1 MRLLA
6 CSNSCPRWEDGRLL
20 PRSPG
25 GLIPMLIA
33 LFQEHGGHWIFTAP
47 SGSEHPTSVSI
58 EGDVSLHPVQLT
70 EALRHQHYDQI
81 SIALFLGLLHYLYDT
96 SRQPVFDPAMRAAWH
111 GYEHVNQ
118 VYADR
123 LAALMDNDPDELI
136 LLNDPHLMLVPEL
149 LAARRPDRASG
160 VTYFLGT
167 PWCEPDYFSVLPRWL
182 RTRLL
187 ESLLQC
193 DVVGFHATRWADAFL
208 ACCARYLP
216 EATVSGGTV
225 QYRGRATDVVAV
237 PFPLDVQTLEE
248 MRDEPATGW
257 WRERLAR
264 LAQGRRSLVRAD
276 RLDLWKNIPRGFAAY
291 EAMLAQSPEL
301 ADECWFGAVVTV
313 PSRAAERHEAYRTAC
328 EEAVARINERF
339 ARPGRQAV
347 SLVYPDRDSRHC
359 VVAALRDADGA
370 VVNSTYDGL
379 NLFAKEAALLLDD
392 SGTLLLSENAGVYQ
406 QLRPYAIGLDPF
418 DLEQTAVAMRQAAT
432 APNPAAGPGHSGP
445 DRRALLR
452 QEGVRQWL
460 KAVSPG

>member
-25 GLIPMLIA
+25 GLVPMLIA

-47 SGSEHPTSVSI
+47 PGSEQSTVVSI
-58 EGDVSLHPVQLT
+58 EGDVSLHPVPLA
-70 EALRHQHYDQI
+70 ESLRHQHYDQI

-96 SRQPVFDPAMRAAWH
+96 STQPVFDSATRTAWH
-111 GYEHVNQ
+111 GYEHVNEI
-118 VYADR
+118 YADR
-123 LAALMDNDPDELI
+123 LVALMENDPDELI
-136 LLNDPHLMLVPEL
+136 LLNDPHLMLVPEF
-149 LAARRPDRASG
+149 LARRRPDRASG
-160 VTYFLGT
+160 VTFFLGT
-167 PWCEPDYFSVLPRWL
+167 PWCEPDYFGVLPGWL

-187 ESLLQC
+187 ESLLHC

-216 EATVSGGTV
+216 EAAVSGNTV
-225 QYRGRATDVVAV
+225 HYRGRATTVVAV

-248 MRDEPATGW
+248 MRGERATEW
-257 WRERLAR
+257 WRERLGR

-291 EAMLAQSPEL
+291 EAMLMENPEL

-313 PSRAAERHEAYRTAC
+313 PSRPAKRHAVYRAAC
-328 EEAVARINERF
+328 EAVVARINERF
-339 ARPGRQAV
+339 GRPERQAV
-347 SLVYPDRDSRHC
+347 SLIYPDRDSRHC
-359 VVAALRDADGA
+359 VVAALRDAHGA

-379 NLFAKEAALLLDD
+379 NLFAKEAALLLRDR
-392 SGTLLLSENAGVYQ
+392 GTLLLSENAGVYQ
-406 QLRPYAIGLDPF
+406 QLHPYAIGIDPF
-418 DLEQTAVAMRQAAT
+418 DLDQTGAAMRQGLT
-432 APNPAAGPGHSGP
+432 GSGPGAGPGRSGP

-452 QEGVRQWL
+452 QENVRQWL